1 MPAEKLAAVYA
12 MSPVANERF
21 TGMVNGTDGVTHSQ
35 SGWDPYEV
43 WRTRLKR
50 PSVATQEN
58 LLQMKVAATEQADET
73 DDDQIDRDDIVQ

>member
-1 MPAEKLAAVYA
+1 MPAEELAAAYA
-12 MSPVANERF
+12 MSLDANERF
-21 TGMVNGTDGVTHSQ
+21 TGTVNRPDSVTHSQ

-58 LLQMKVAATEQADET
+58 LLQVKVAATEQADET